1 MSIIKKFNLTYSKLS
16 ALSFL
21 AIIFIGAI
29 LLSLP
34 ISSKSGAYTPFIDAL
49 FTATSATCITGLV
62 VFDTYTHYSLFGQTI
77 LLILIQI
84 GGLGFMI
91 VTTLFLLILNKK
103 IGIRERGLL
112 KESISGM
119 HIGGIVR
126 LTKHILIGTFLLEG
140 IGALLLS
147 IRFIPEF
154 GFLSGIYNGIFHA
167 VSAFCNAG
175 FDLMG
180 RHGAFSSLTNYSS
193 DGLVNFVIVSL
204 VVIGGMGFVV
214 WDDLIRSKHH
224 FKHYKLHTKIVLVT
238 TFSLI
243 VISTVLFFL
252 LEKNNLLSNMNTLDA
267 LLASLFSAVTPRTAG
282 FNTIDT
288 LALTESSKLLT
299 MILMLIGGSPGSTAG
314 GIKTTTFAIAI
325 LTIIASGKHVSDTN
339 IFGRRIDTNT
349 LKKTYTIITNYLL
362 GAFSAIL
369 MITFLQPELNL
380 VDVTFEVLSALGTVG
395 MSTGITRQLTDLS
408 KIVIIILMYS
418 GRIGSLI
425 VVMSIATN
433 KIKIPVRNPSEK
445 VIVG

>member
-1 MSIIKKFNLTYSKLS
+1 MSIIKRFNLTYSKLS

-21 AIIFIGAI
+21 AIIFIGAF

-62 VFDTYTHYSLFGQTI
+62 VFDTYTHYSLFGQTV
-77 LLILIQI
+77 LLIMIQI

-91 VTTLFLLILNKK
+91 VTTMFLLILNKK

-126 LTKHILIGTFLLEG
+126 LTKRILIGTFILEG
-140 IGALLLS
+140 LGALLLS

-180 RHGAFSSLTNYSS
+180 RHEAFSSLTHYSN
-193 DGLVNFVIVSL
+193 DGLVNIVIISL
-204 VVIGGMGFVV
+204 IVIGGLGFVV
-214 WDDLIRSKHH
+214 WDDLIHSKYH

-243 VISTVLFFL
+243 AVSTLLFFL
-252 LEKNNLLSNMNTLDA
+252 LEKNNLLSNMNTFDA

-282 FNTIDT
+282 FNSIDT
-288 LALTESSKLLT
+288 MALTESSKLLT

-314 GIKTTTFAIAI
+314 GIKTTTFAIAL
-325 LTIIASGKHVSDTN
+325 LTIIASSKHISDIN
-339 IFGRRIDTNT
+339 LFGRRIDTIT
-349 LKKTYTIITNYLL
+349 LKKTYTILTNYLL
-362 GAFSAIL
+362 GTFIAIFS
-369 MITFLQPELNL
+369 ITIIQPELAL

-418 GRIGSLI
+418 GRVGSLI

-433 KIKIPVRNPSEK
+433 KVKIPVRNPAEK

>member
-21 AIIFIGAI
+21 AIIFIGAF

-62 VFDTYTHYSLFGQTI
+62 VFDTYTHFSLFGQII
-77 LLILIQI
+77 LLIMIQI

-126 LTKHILIGTFLLEG
+126 LTKRILIGTFLLEG

-180 RHGAFSSLTNYSS
+180 RHEAYSSLTNYSQ
-193 DGLVNFVIVSL
+193 DGLVNIVIVSL
-204 VVIGGMGFVV
+204 VIIGGMGFVV
-214 WDDLIRSKHH
+214 WDDLIRSKYH
-224 FKHYKLHTKIVLVT
+224 FKHYKLHTKIVIVT

-243 VISTVLFFL
+243 IVSTLLFFL
-252 LEKNNLLSNMNTLDA
+252 LEKNNLLSNMKTFDA
-267 LLASLFSAVTPRTAG
+267 LLASVFSAVTPRTAG

-288 LALTESSKLLT
+288 SALTESSKLLT

-314 GIKTTTFAIAI
+314 GIKTTTFAIAL
-325 LTIIASGKHVSDTN
+325 LTIIASGKHVSDIN
-339 IFGRRIDTNT
+339 IFGRRIGTTT
-349 LKKTYTIITNYLL
+349 LKRTYTILTNYLL
-362 GAFSAIL
+362 GAFMAIL
-369 MITFLQPELNL
+369 VITIFQPELKL

-408 KIVIIILMYS
+408 KLVIIILMYS

-425 VVMSIATN
+425 VVMSIATS
-433 KIKIPVRNPSEK
+433 KTKIPVRNPSEK